1 MRIRKLSEFR
11 KRSINAI
18 LKNFNYRGKFEGND
32 LNDGE
37 KSKANSSRGR
47 YIDEIRIEKEGNRKE
62 RERERERAEGKI
74 DRKALMKMA
83 CTSVDLK
90 RYR

>member
-1 MRIRKLSEFR
+1 M
-11 KRSINAI
+11 
-18 LKNFNYRGKFEGND
+18 
-32 LNDGE
+32 NDGE

-47 YIDEIRIEKEGNRKE
+47 YTDEIRIEKEGNRKERKEE

>member
-1 MRIRKLSEFR
+1 M
-11 KRSINAI
+11 
-18 LKNFNYRGKFEGND
+18 
-32 LNDGE
+32 NDGE

-47 YIDEIRIEKEGNRKE
+47 YTDEIRIEKEGNRKE
-62 RERERERAEGKI
+62 RKEEREKERAEGKI

>member
-1 MRIRKLSEFR
+1 MRIRKLLEFR

-62 RERERERAEGKI
+62 REERERESGG
-74 DRKALMKMA
+74 
-83 CTSVDLK
+83 
-90 RYR
+90 

>member
-62 RERERERAEGKI
+62 REERERESGG
-74 DRKALMKMA
+74 
-83 CTSVDLK
+83 
-90 RYR
+90 

>member
-1 MRIRKLSEFR
+1 M
-11 KRSINAI
+11 
-18 LKNFNYRGKFEGND
+18 
-32 LNDGE
+32 NDGE

-47 YIDEIRIEKEGNRKE
+47 YTDEIRIEKEGNRKE
-62 RERERERAEGKI
+62 RKEERERERAEGKI

>member
-47 YIDEIRIEKEGNRKE
+47 YIDEIRIEKEENRKE
-62 RERERERAEGKI
+62 REERERESGG
-74 DRKALMKMA
+74 
-83 CTSVDLK
+83 
-90 RYR
+90 

>member
-1 MRIRKLSEFR
+1 MRIRKLLEFR

-47 YIDEIRIEKEGNRKE
+47 YIDEIRIEKEENRKE
-62 RERERERAEGKI
+62 REERERESGG
-74 DRKALMKMA
+74 
-83 CTSVDLK
+83 
-90 RYR
+90 